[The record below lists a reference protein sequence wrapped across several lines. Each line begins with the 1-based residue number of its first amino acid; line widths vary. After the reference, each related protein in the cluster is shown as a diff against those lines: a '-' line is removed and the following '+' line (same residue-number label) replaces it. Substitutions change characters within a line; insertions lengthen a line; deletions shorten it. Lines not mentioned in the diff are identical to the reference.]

1 MTGSRRQRGADRTP
15 IEQPD
20 AGLTLVEMIV
30 ALALGALVVAFLAQ
44 GTGLLRAF
52 THVAD
57 TVAAQDE
64 VLAVRDHLRR
74 TLASTMTG
82 GSGTQRTVLA
92 GIGDTVV
99 FTVPG
104 DRLLETGGPVRIT
117 LAAVVEGHRLSLAE
131 TRAPV
136 EGDEGRTRT
145 RRLVEGAAA
154 VSFSFFGAL
163 SGDAA
168 PTWSPEWTD
177 PGSSPQL
184 VRIDVRF
191 PPGDKRRWPP
201 FVVFLPSGGAPATAA
216 GSDTGAGSQSGAQAT
231 ARNGSP

>member
-1 MTGSRRQRGADRTP
+1 MTRSAARGSGVSRCGIDR
-15 IEQPD
+15 PD

-52 THVAD
+52 TRVAD

-64 VLAVRDHLRR
+64 TLAVRDHLRR
-74 TLASTMTG
+74 TLASTLTG
-82 GSGTQRTVLA
+82 GTGTQRTVLA

-104 DRLLETGGPVRIT
+104 DRLLETGGPVRVT
-117 LAAVVEGHRLSLAE
+117 LAAIPEGRSISLAE
-131 TRAPV
+131 TRAPA
-136 EGDEGRTRT
+136 GGSEGRNRT

-154 VSFSFFGAL
+154 VAFSFFGGL
-163 SGDAA
+163 SGDLT
-168 PTWSPEWTD
+168 PSWSPEWTD
-177 PGSSPQL
+177 PGTSPQL

-191 PPGDKRRWPP
+191 PAGDKRRWPP
-201 FVVFLPSGGAPATAA
+201 FVVLIPSGGAPSGGTAPA
-216 GSDTGAGSQSGAQAT
+216 TGAQTS
-231 ARNGSP
+231 ARNGPP